1 MTRTET
7 EMLYLDNSVLRK
19 ATDDPPDPAVAAY
32 LRANSGDSWAI
43 PATVAWEYLD
53 FFDSRSR
60 RRRERQ
66 YLERAF
72 QEVAPLT
79 LDIAEEAAELS
90 RLLAKQGVSLDA
102 ADLLHAATARANS
115 GIFVTADA
123 ADFDKPEIHQ
133 LVDVDVIGVTNT

>member
-1 MTRTET
+1 MTGIGT

-19 ATDDPPDPAVAAY
+19 ATDDPPDPTVAAY

-79 LDIAEEAAELS
+79 LDVAEEAADLS
-90 RLLAKQGVSLDA
+90 HLLGQQGVALDP
-102 ADLLHAATARANS
+102 ADLLHAATARAND
-115 GIFVTADA
+115 GTFVTADA
-123 ADFDKPEIHQ
+123 GDFDRPEVRE
-133 LVDVDVIGVTNT
+133 LLDVDLIDVE